1 MKRDEP
7 EDDFL
12 DPAGLPDDLKWVAA
26 HHRLHPTDPVYLLLA
41 WHWRRIKQA
50 EDTIQ
55 AAILEMRTG
64 LDARLTALSEAT
76 DTVEAVNDALV
87 EVQAMLTEKPVE
99 LSAQIDAALA
109 KPVQQAVVQVAE
121 VGKSLAHAAKS
132 YRAVRRRE
140 TLAALMVGVALG
152 LMAGVILAL
161 P

>member
-1 MKRDEP
+1 MKPAD
-7 EDDFL
+7 DDFL

-64 LDARLTALSEAT
+64 LDARLTALSEAA
-76 DTVEAVNDALV
+76 DTVEGVNDALL
-87 EVQAMLTEKPVE
+87 EVQAMLAEKPAE
-99 LSAQIDAALA
+99 LSTQIDNALA
-109 KPVQQAVVQVAE
+109 KPVQQAVARVAE
-121 VGKSLAHAAKS
+121 VGKTLADAAKG
-132 YRAVRRRE
+132 YRAARRRE
-140 TLAALMVGVALG
+140 ILASLLVGVGLG
-152 LMAGVILAL
+152 LMAGVVLAL